1 MTALQDGKRFSLR
14 RVRGSQSGGRFIFDA
29 QASFAVP
36 LAAPS
41 HAAPVEPLALLEA
54 PENLPRLSEL
64 PAVWGTEVTR
74 APGYALVD
82 KPAVDFCLP
91 AALGGPNGL
100 CLSLPEPRL
109 RFWLKTSHALPDP
122 PMVHAA
128 AFAYLSDWWLNYTSV
143 GGHLQALG
151 PEQGLYVA
159 SLNHTIWW
167 HRPFRADEW
176 LHFDCRSP
184 ASGAGRGLTM
194 AHGSRPQRPTRG
206 ERHAGMPDG
215 PARRLTIACVRR
227 GGGERCDGVLG
238 SVHVIR
244 RRRCGHLLLLYF
256 SPRSTPP
263 QRS

>member
-1 MTALQDGKRFSLR
+1 MARRNPKTVPEGASGRRFSAGLSTAN
-14 RVRGSQSGGRFIFDA
+14 GSQPASKHRAHARAGLCPGRQAGARLPPAGGAWR
-29 QASFAVP
+29 
-36 LAAPS
+36 
-41 HAAPVEPLALLEA
+41 
-54 PENLPRLSEL
+54 
-64 PAVWGTEVTR
+64 
-74 APGYALVD
+74 
-82 KPAVDFCLP
+82 
-91 AALGGPNGL
+91 PNGL
-100 CLSLPEPRL
+100 CLCRCRCLPEPRL

-122 PMVHAA
+122 LMLRAA
-128 AFAYLSDWWLNYTSV
+128 AFAYLSDWWLNDVSV

-151 PEQGLYVA
+151 PEQGLSVA
-159 SLNHTIWW
+159 SLNHAIWW

-184 ASGAGRGLTM
+184 ASGAGRGLTVV
-194 AHGSRPQRPTRG
+194 HGSRPQRPTRG

-244 RRRCGHLLLLYF
+244 RRRYGHLLLLYF
-256 SPRSTPP
+256 SPRNTPP